1 MVSGGGRLSRR
12 GTQES
17 NIKSC
22 NRGAGCG
29 RRHAGQVKWFAA
41 SADESTLFPQTLL
54 EHCKAR
60 AAINKNE
67 MKCSSY

>member
-41 SADESTLFPQTLL
+41 SADESTLL